1 MSRASVST
9 LPETADMVVIGS
21 GAAGM
26 TAATVGALNG
36 LDVVLLEAA
45 DVFGGTTAFSGGG
58 VWIPANHHQPAL
70 GIADDRASARTY
82 LEAVLGNFFNAAKID
97 TYLDKSGEML
107 AFMERRTTVRLT
119 PSDIPDYA
127 PSATGWNRGRCLLTA
142 DFDGNAL
149 GADFERVRPPI
160 REMGLFQSM
169 QVSPAQ
175 AVAMQG
181 WNRSLSAF
189 RLTVSR
195 LAGYAFDRLRGR
207 RGRHMANGNALAG
220 RLFKSARDAGV
231 HLIEKARAC
240 DLVFDGGRVTGVVFE
255 HGGARRTVK
264 ARQGVVL
271 ASGGF
276 GQDEEMRQKWLR
288 QSAAGWSLQPEG
300 SRGDGIRMAEK
311 LGGRL
316 NPENAANGIWVP
328 ASRYV
333 RKDGSTGLFP
343 SLFFDR
349 HCPGQ
354 IMVDA
359 RDGKRFVD
367 ESFHYQ
373 NFGEVSLE
381 KGVTRIW
388 QIADAE
394 AVARY
399 GLGAIKPAPFRPDKW
414 VSAGYARKAA
424 SISELACKLGLDPLA
439 LSDTVERFNRHAAEG
454 RDPDFGRGTN
464 AYDTYMGDRGHGPN
478 PALRPLTKAPFY
490 AIEVRPS
497 DLGSIQGLDT
507 DERARVL
514 GADGAPIAGLYAAG
528 LDNNSIMRGKY
539 PGGGASLGPA
549 MTFGYIAALDIAARA
564 GSKGSDHV

>member
-1 MSRASVST
+1 MSGASVIA

-70 GIADDRASARTY
+70 SIADDRASARTY

-107 AFMERRTTVRLT
+107 AFMESRTTVRLT

-127 PSATGWNRGRCLLTA
+127 PSAAGWNQGRCLLTA

-160 REMGLFQSM
+160 REMGLFKSM

-189 RLTVSR
+189 RLTASR
-195 LAGYAFDRLRGR
+195 MTGYAFDRLRGR

-240 DLVFDGGRVTGVVFE
+240 DLVFDGGQVTGVVFE
-255 HGGARRTVK
+255 HGGGRHTVK
-264 ARQGVVL
+264 TRQGVVL

-276 GQDEEMRQKWLR
+276 GQDEAMRQKWLH
-288 QSAAGWSLQPEG
+288 QSAVLVAPARRQPGRRHPHGREAG
-300 SRGDGIRMAEK
+300 RAAEPGQCGERH
-311 LGGRL
+311 LGAGLALSAGRRQRR
-316 NPENAANGIWVP
+316 P
-328 ASRYV
+328 
-333 RKDGSTGLFP
+333 FP

-414 VSAGYARKAA
+414 VASGYARKAA
-424 SISELACKLGLDPLA
+424 SISELARELGLDPLA
-439 LSDTVERFNRHAAEG
+439 LSDTVERFNRHAADG

-464 AYDTYMGDRGHGPN
+464 AYDTYMGDAGHGPN
-478 PALRPLTKAPFY
+478 PSLRPLTKAPFY

-507 DERARVL
+507 DEHARVL

-564 GSKGSDHV
+564 ASKGRDHV